1 MDITLEMEELLLKE
15 LLRLFDKK
23 ILPFFSFFVIISG
36 IMTFAIIET
45 GAKQYKVQVGDRIQI
60 ERLTDK
66 EFKEGDTIIF
76 DSVVLTDDGSKTE
89 VGTPTLSG
97 KKVEAKFIEEV
108 KGDKIRIQKFKS
120 KSNYSK
126 VTGHR
131 QKLFVVE
138 ITKI

>member
-1 MDITLEMEELLLKE
+1 
-15 LLRLFDKK
+15 
-23 ILPFFSFFVIISG
+23 
-36 IMTFAIIET
+36 MTFAIIET

-66 EFKEGDTIIF
+66 EFKEGGTIIF

-97 KKVEAKFIEEV
+97 KKVEAKFVEEV